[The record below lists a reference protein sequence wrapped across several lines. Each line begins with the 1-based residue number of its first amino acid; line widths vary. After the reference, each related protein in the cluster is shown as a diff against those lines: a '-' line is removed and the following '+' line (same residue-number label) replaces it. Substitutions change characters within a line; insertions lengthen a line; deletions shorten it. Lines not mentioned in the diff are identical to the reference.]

1 MSAVS
6 GKTRLGLEILA
17 AGAGLGV
24 ASDALLRAV
33 PWGLNALLCTSGLVA
48 AAAWLARRHRV
59 AVSSDAP
66 WLAAAALLIASNF
79 VARDSRTLHAFDA
92 IGLVIVLAVAFP
104 SIQGVALRGRQVWH
118 YLQAGFEAAVSA
130 WIGVFP
136 LVSRD
141 VTWNELPGGRLRQVR
156 AVALGATLAFPLLV
170 VFGGLFSSADAV
182 FHDVVA
188 DVFAIDFGAVLGH
201 IALFGIF
208 AALTA
213 GYLRGAL
220 LRPAPSHALAE
231 SDSKL
236 SLGIIPVAT
245 ALGLVDLLF
254 LFFVVI
260 QLRYLF
266 GGVELIAAATG
277 LTYAEYAR
285 RGFFELVTAS
295 GLVLPLLAG
304 ADWVVRTESREHQ
317 RTVHQLAIVL
327 LLLLA
332 VVMASALARM
342 RLYVGAFGLSE
353 IRLYS
358 TAFML
363 YLAGV
368 FAWFA
373 WTTLRGQRRRFA
385 FGALVQGFAVLGV
398 LHLINPDALIVRTNL
413 ARPPAERP
421 FDGWY
426 AASLS
431 ADAVPLLL
439 EALPRLD
446 GRAQCT
452 VAAGLREQL
461 GGLERD
467 DWRNWNFA
475 RGRARRLLRDQW
487 TRLPADVCPKAKIVN

>member
-6 GKTRLGLEILA
+6 GRTRLGLEILG
-17 AGAGLGV
+17 AGAALGLAG
-24 ASDALLRAV
+24 DTLLRAV
-33 PWGLNALLCTSGLVA
+33 PWGLNALICTAGLVGA
-48 AAAWLARRHRV
+48 AAALVRRHRV

-66 WLAAAALLIASNF
+66 WLAAAALLICSNF
-79 VARDSRTLHAFDA
+79 VARDSGTLQAFDT
-92 IGLVIVLAVAFP
+92 IGLVIVFAVAFL
-104 SIQGVALRGRQVWH
+104 SIQGVSLRGREVWH
-118 YLQAGFEAAVSA
+118 YLRAGFDAALSA
-130 WIGVFP
+130 WFGVFP
-136 LVSRD
+136 LVGRD
-141 VTWNELPGGRLRQVR
+141 VTWSELPAGRLRQVR
-156 AVALGATLAFPLLV
+156 AVALGGTLAFPLLV
-170 VFGGLFSSADAV
+170 VFGALFSSADVV

-188 DVFAIDFGAVLGH
+188 DLFKIDFGSIMGH

-208 AALTA
+208 AGLSA
-213 GYLRGAL
+213 GYLRGAM
-220 LRPAPSHALAE
+220 LRPTPSHSPADRDAKLA
-231 SDSKL
+231 
-236 SLGIIPVAT
+236 LGIIPVAT

-254 LFFVVI
+254 LVFVVI

-266 GGVELIAAATG
+266 GGADLVATATG

-295 GLVLPLLAG
+295 GLVLPVLAG
-304 ADWVVRTESREHQ
+304 ADWLVRNDSREHR
-317 RTVHQLAIVL
+317 RTFRQLAIVL

-332 VVMASALARM
+332 VVMASALERM

-353 IRLYS
+353 IRVYA

-385 FGALVQGFAVLGV
+385 FGALIQGFVVLGG
-398 LHLINPDALIVRTNL
+398 LHLLNPDAFIVRTNL

-431 ADAVPLLL
+431 ADAVPPLLD
-439 EALPRLD
+439 ALPRLD
-446 GRAQCT
+446 ERAQCS
-452 VAAGLREQL
+452 VAAGLLEQRTR
-461 GGLERD
+461 LERN

-475 RGRARRLLRDQW
+475 RSRALRLLKDQSAGLHAV
-487 TRLPADVCPKAKIVN
+487 RCPKNGS

>member
-1 MSAVS
+1 MSAIS
-6 GKTRLGLEILA
+6 DRTRLGLEIL
-17 AGAGLGV
+17 GAGVVLGITG
-24 ASDALLRAV
+24 DGLLRAT
-33 PWGLNALLCTSGLVA
+33 PWGLNALLCTTGLVTA
-48 AAAWLARRHRV
+48 AVWLVRRHRV
-59 AVSSDAP
+59 AVSADAP
-66 WLAAAALLIASNF
+66 WLGAAALLVASTF
-79 VARDSRTLHAFDA
+79 VARDSRTLHAFDT
-92 IGLVIVLAVAFP
+92 IGLTIVLAVSFM
-104 SIQGVALRGRQVWH
+104 SIQGVGLRGRQAWH
-118 YLQAGFEAAVSA
+118 YVRAGFDAAVSA

-136 LVSRD
+136 LIGRD
-141 VTWNELPGGRLRQVR
+141 VTWSELPRGGRLGQAR
-156 AVALGATLAFPLLV
+156 AVALGAALAFPLLV

-182 FHDVVA
+182 FHDVA
-188 DVFAIDFGAVLGH
+188 SDLFAIDFDSVREHLG
-201 IALFGIF
+201 LFGIF
-208 AALTA
+208 TALTA

-220 LRPAPSHALAE
+220 LRAAPSRSVAE
-231 SDSKL
+231 GDSRL

-254 LFFVVI
+254 LMFVVI

-266 GGVELIAAATG
+266 GGAELIATATG

-295 GLVLPLLAG
+295 ALVLPLLAG
-304 ADWVVRTESREHQ
+304 ADWLLRNESREHQ
-317 RTVHQLAIVL
+317 RTFRQVAIVL

-353 IRLYS
+353 IRVYS

-373 WTTLRGQRRRFA
+373 WTTLRGERRRFA
-385 FGALVQGFAVLGV
+385 FGALVLGFVVLGG
-398 LHLINPDALIVRTNL
+398 LHLVNPDALIVRTNL

-446 GRAQCT
+446 GRQQCT

-461 GGLERD
+461 GRLERD

-475 RGRARRLLRDQW
+475 RAQARRLLRDQSA
-487 TRLPADVCPKAKIVN
+487 RLQTDVCPKARS

>member
-6 GKTRLGLEILA
+6 GRTRLGLEILG
-17 AGAGLGV
+17 AGAALGV
-24 ASDALLRAV
+24 PGDTLLRAV
-33 PWGLNALLCTSGLVA
+33 PWGLNALICTTGLVGA
-48 AAAWLARRHRV
+48 AAALVRRHRV
-59 AVSSDAP
+59 AVSADAP
-66 WLAAAALLIASNF
+66 WLAAAALLIGSNF
-79 VARDSRTLHAFDA
+79 VARDSGTLQAFDA
-92 IGLVIVLAVAFP
+92 IGLVIVFAVAFL
-104 SIQGVALRGRQVWH
+104 SIQGVSLRGREVWH
-118 YLQAGFEAAVSA
+118 YLRAGFDAALSA
-130 WIGVFP
+130 WFGVFP
-136 LVSRD
+136 LVGRD
-141 VTWNELPGGRLRQVR
+141 VTWSELPAGRLRQVR
-156 AVALGATLAFPLLV
+156 AVALGGTLAFPLLV
-170 VFGGLFSSADAV
+170 VFGALFSSADVV

-188 DVFAIDFGAVLGH
+188 DLFKIDFGSIMGH

-208 AALTA
+208 AGLSA
-213 GYLRGAL
+213 GYLRGAM
-220 LRPAPSHALAE
+220 LRPTPSHSPADRDAKLA
-231 SDSKL
+231 
-236 SLGIIPVAT
+236 LGIIPVAT

-254 LFFVVI
+254 LVFVVI

-266 GGVELIAAATG
+266 GGADLVATATG

-295 GLVLPLLAG
+295 GLVLPVLAG
-304 ADWVVRTESREHQ
+304 ADWLVRNDSREHR
-317 RTVHQLAIVL
+317 RTFRQLAIVL

-332 VVMASALARM
+332 VVMASALERM

-353 IRLYS
+353 IRVYA

-385 FGALVQGFAVLGV
+385 FGALIQGFVVLGG
-398 LHLINPDALIVRTNL
+398 LHLLNPDAFIVRTNL

-431 ADAVPLLL
+431 ADAVPPLLD
-439 EALPRLD
+439 ALPRLD
-446 GRAQCT
+446 ERAQCS
-452 VAAGLREQL
+452 VAAGLLEQRTR
-461 GGLERD
+461 LERN

-475 RGRARRLLRDQW
+475 RSRALRLLKDQSAGLHAV
-487 TRLPADVCPKAKIVN
+487 RCPKNGS